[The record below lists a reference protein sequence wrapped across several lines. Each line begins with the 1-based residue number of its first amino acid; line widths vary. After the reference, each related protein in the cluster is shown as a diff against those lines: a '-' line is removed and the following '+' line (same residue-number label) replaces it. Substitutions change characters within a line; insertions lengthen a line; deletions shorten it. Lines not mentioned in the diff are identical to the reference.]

1 MTRPISYRFAVLV
14 ALTVAASACGVM
26 KGGKHTNT
34 PVLGQRVSVLTG
46 EGDVVRLVDVE
57 PPEYRLRVG
66 DWRVRFA
73 REDEHR
79 LLHVLR
85 VMPRGKAYR

>member
-1 MTRPISYRFAVLV
+1 MSCEVRWLPHSQRDLKRLDPPVRRRVVDAVKNFA
-14 ALTVAASACGVM
+14 
-26 KGGKHTNT
+26 
-34 PVLGQRVSVLTG
+34 LTG

-66 DWRVRFA
+66 DWRIRFS
-73 REDEHR
+73 RDDEHR
-79 LLHVLR
+79 LLNVLR

>member
-1 MTRPISYRFAVLV
+1 MSREIRWLPRAQRDLKKLDPPVRRRVVDAVKHFA
-14 ALTVAASACGVM
+14 
-26 KGGKHTNT
+26 
-34 PVLGQRVSVLTG
+34 LTG

-73 REDEHR
+73 RDDEHR